1 MTGQSQPLK
10 ELLLQTDGEYHQL
23 AGKHQELEGR
33 LHELSSKP
41 YLSEPEQLEKVTL
54 KKRKLQLKD
63 RMEELLRR
71 RRQGDTSTPPSI
83 SPGVTP
89 AGHPNAG
96 AALGTPVGHPK
107 AGAALGTPV
116 GHQGPAAR
124 PHARG

>member
-10 ELLLQTDGEYHQL
+10 ELLLQTDEEYHQL
-23 AGKHQELEGR
+23 AAKHQELEGR

-63 RMEELLRR
+63 RMEEILRR
-71 RRQGDTSTPPSI
+71 RRQDEKSTGPSI
-83 SPGVTP
+83 APSVTP
-89 AGHPNAG
+89 GGGPA
-96 AALGTPVGHPK
+96 
-107 AGAALGTPV
+107 
-116 GHQGPAAR
+116 PAAR